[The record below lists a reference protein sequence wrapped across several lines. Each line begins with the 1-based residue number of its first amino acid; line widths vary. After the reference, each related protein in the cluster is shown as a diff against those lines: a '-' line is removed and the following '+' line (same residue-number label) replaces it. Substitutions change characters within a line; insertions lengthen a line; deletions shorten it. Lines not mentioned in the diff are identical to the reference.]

1 MAKKTKKKLRAY
13 IGASIIIIGF
23 MVFTAGKPNPINP
36 KIIDPTWQTMLL
48 GTIMMFLGYKIGQR
62 AFPALLEDEE
72 DLN

>member
-1 MAKKTKKKLRAY
+1 
-13 IGASIIIIGF
+13 
-23 MVFTAGKPNPINP
+23 
-36 KIIDPTWQTMLL
+36 MLL